1 MKIQKSGKTVT
12 IDREELEVLVKHVG
26 EFEKLVKTFERLE
39 AAGKLAS
46 DFQRQWTGLKK
57 VLEAEEARIAGT
69 QLSARERR
77 KRRCCVLSNGPLTLF
92 SPCLLASRRRSLV
105 DSARRSKQAVAQR
118 LAVVFETSWLESA
131 TKRSLRDFLLAFDG
145 IVI

>member
-39 AAGKLAS
+39 AAGKLAP
-46 DFQRQWTGLKK
+46 DFQRQWNGLKK

-69 QLSARERR
+69 QLTARERR
-77 KRRCCVLSNGPLTLF
+77 KRRCCVLSNGPLTNIVDCRESNTYFVFAL
-92 SPCLLASRRRSLV
+92 SACLAAALAGGFGATL
-105 DSARRSKQAVAQR
+105 QAGSCAEVGGC
-118 LAVVFETSWLESA
+118 F
-131 TKRSLRDFLLAFDG
+131 
-145 IVI
+145 